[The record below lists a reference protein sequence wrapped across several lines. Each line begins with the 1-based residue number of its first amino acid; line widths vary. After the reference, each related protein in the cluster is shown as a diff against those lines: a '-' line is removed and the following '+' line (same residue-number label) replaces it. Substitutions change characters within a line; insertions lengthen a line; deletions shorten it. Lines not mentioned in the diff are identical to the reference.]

1 MGCEKFALKG
11 LRTEKKEAV
20 NSELIVDVT
29 KKEITIALTED
40 KRLVELHKE
49 SSNSCFSV
57 GDFYLGKVRKV
68 MPGLNAAF
76 VNVGYEK
83 DAFLHYL
90 DLGPQFNSLKKAV
103 GKAKSSPKK
112 LVHISKMV
120 CEPDIEKDG
129 AIAKI
134 LAPGQEILV
143 QIAKEPISTK
153 GPRLTSEISIA
164 GRYLV
169 LIPFSN
175 RISIS
180 QKIDSNEEKKR
191 LKALITS
198 IRPKNFGVIIRTVA
212 QGQKVAELDNE
223 LKLLLK
229 RWNKALLTSAS
240 SQAPALIHNE
250 IGRSSAILRDL
261 LNDTFSNIIV
271 NDEKVYAELKD
282 FVGLISP
289 EQKKLVSLHKKHAP
303 IMDAFGITAQIKSS
317 FGKTVSFKRGA
328 YLVIEHT
335 EAFHV
340 VDVNSGNRTK
350 NDQSQETNAYE
361 VNLAAAAE
369 VARQL
374 RLRDMGGIIVV
385 DFIDMAAAENR
396 KQLLEN
402 MRNFMAEDKARHHIL
417 PLSKFGLM
425 QITRQRVR
433 PELNVTI
440 DETCPSCAGTG
451 KVKPSVLFVE
461 RLEGKID
468 YLVSIGINRFDL
480 HVHPFVYAYLTQ
492 GYFTTI
498 FKTWK
503 KRYSR
508 QIFLVEN
515 QDLAMLDYRFVDAK
529 GEDIVMKEEVD
540 NKL

>member
-1 MGCEKFALKG
+1 MN
-11 LRTEKKEAV
+11 KKAV
-20 NSELIVDVT
+20 NSELIIDVS
-29 KKEITIALTED
+29 KKEISIALTED

-49 SSNSCFSV
+49 GSNSQFSV
-57 GDFYLGKVRKV
+57 GDFYLGKVKKV

-90 DLGPQFNSLKKAV
+90 DLGPQFNSLKKAL
-103 GKAKSSPKK
+103 GQAKVNPKK
-112 LVHISKMV
+112 PFYISKLT
-120 CEPDIEKDG
+120 CEPDIEKNG
-129 AIAKI
+129 AIAKV

-153 GPRLTSEISIA
+153 GPRLTSELSIA

-175 RISIS
+175 RISVS
-180 QKIDSNEEKKR
+180 QKIDSTEEKSR
-191 LKALITS
+191 LKTLIRS

-212 QGQKVAELDNE
+212 QGQKVAELDSE
-223 LKLLLK
+223 LKLLVK
-229 RWNKALLTSAS
+229 RWNKAMNTAAQSEG
-240 SQAPALIHNE
+240 PALIHNE

-271 NDEKVYAELKD
+271 NDEKVFNELND

-289 EQKKLVSLHKKHAP
+289 EQKKLVSPYKKDNP
-303 IMDAFGITAQIKSS
+303 ILDEYGITAQVKAS

-350 NDQSQETNAYE
+350 NNQDQETNAYE
-361 VNLAAAAE
+361 VNLAAAEE

-385 DFIDMAAAENR
+385 DFIDMGVAENR
-396 KQLLEN
+396 QNLFDN
-402 MRNFMAEDKARHHIL
+402 MRKFMDGDKARHHIL

-433 PELNVTI
+433 PEMNITI
-440 DETCPSCAGTG
+440 DETCPSCGGTG
-451 KVKPSVLFVE
+451 KVKPSVLFVD

-468 YLVSIGINRFDL
+468 YLFSIGVKAYKL
-480 HVHPFVYAYLTQ
+480 HVHPYVYAYLTKKP
-492 GYFTTI
+492 GLFSSCI
-498 FKTWK
+498 FDNWK
-503 KRYSR
+503 RHYSKK
-508 QIFLVEN
+508 INLMEN
-515 QDLAMLDYRFVDAK
+515 QDLAMLEYLFVDEN
-529 GEDIVMKEEVD
+529 GEEIVMKEEVD
-540 NKL
+540 TKL

>member
-1 MGCEKFALKG
+1 MKS
-11 LRTEKKEAV
+11 EAV
-20 NSELIVDVT
+20 NSELIVDVS
-29 KKEITIALTED
+29 KKEISIALTED

-49 SSNSCFSV
+49 SSNSQFSV
-57 GDFYLGKVRKV
+57 GDFYLGKVKKV

-103 GKAKSSPKK
+103 GKAKASPKK
-112 LVHISKMV
+112 PFYISKLA
-120 CEPDIEKDG
+120 CEPDIEKSG
-129 AIAKI
+129 AIAKV

-175 RISIS
+175 RISVS
-180 QKIDSNEEKKR
+180 QKIDSTEEKNR
-191 LKALITS
+191 LKALIKS

-212 QGQKVAELDNE
+212 QGQKVAELDSE
-223 LKLLLK
+223 LKLLVK
-229 RWNKALLTSAS
+229 RWNKALFTSAS
-240 SQAPALIHNE
+240 VQAPALIHNE

-261 LNDTFSNIIV
+261 LNETFTNIYV
-271 NDEKVYAELKD
+271 NDEKTFHELKD

-289 EQKKLVSLHKKHAP
+289 EQKKIVRLYKKDNP
-303 IMDAFGITAQIKSS
+303 IMDEFSITAQVKSS

-350 NDQSQETNAYE
+350 NNQDQETNAYE
-361 VNLAAAAE
+361 VNLAAAEE

-385 DFIDMAAAENR
+385 DFIDMGTAENR
-396 KQLLEN
+396 QNLFDN
-402 MRNFMAEDKARHHIL
+402 MRKFMDEDKARHHIL

-433 PELNVTI
+433 PEINVTI

-451 KVKPSVLFVE
+451 KVKPSLLFVE
-461 RLEGKID
+461 RIEGKID
-468 YLVSIGINRFDL
+468 YLVSIGVTEFTL
-480 HVHPFVYAYLTQ
+480 HIHPFVYAYLTK
-492 GYFTTI
+492 GFFSSI
-498 FKTWK
+498 FKKWK

-508 QIFLVEN
+508 QITLIQN
-515 QDLAMLDYRFVDAK
+515 QDLAMLEYQFLDAK
-529 GEDIVMKEEVD
+529 GEEIVMKEEID

>member
-1 MGCEKFALKG
+1 MKSE
-11 LRTEKKEAV
+11 TV
-20 NSELIVDVT
+20 NSELIVDVA

-49 SSNSCFSV
+49 GSDSQFSV
-57 GDFYLGKVRKV
+57 GDFYLGRIKKV

-90 DLGPQFNSLKKAV
+90 DLGPQFNSLKRAL
-103 GKAKSSPKK
+103 GQAKHNPKK
-112 LVHISKMV
+112 PLSISKLA
-120 CEPDIEKDG
+120 CEPDIEKSG
-129 AIAKI
+129 TIAKV
-134 LAPGQEILV
+134 LAPGQDILV

-153 GPRLTSEISIA
+153 GPRLTSELSIA

-175 RISIS
+175 RISVS
-180 QKIDSNEEKKR
+180 QKIDSAEEKNR
-191 LKALITS
+191 LKALIKS

-212 QGQKVAELDNE
+212 QGQKVAELDSE
-223 LKLLLK
+223 LKLLVK
-229 RWNKALLTSAS
+229 RWNKAINTAASAQS
-240 SQAPALIHNE
+240 PSLIHNE

-261 LNDTFSNIIV
+261 LNETFTNIQV
-271 NDEKVYAELKD
+271 NDEKTYHELKD
-282 FVGLISP
+282 FVGLIAP
-289 EQKKLVSLHKKHAP
+289 DQKNIVNLYKKPNP
-303 IMDAFGITAQIKSS
+303 IMDEYAVTAQVKSS

-340 VDVNSGNRTK
+340 IDVNSGNRTK
-350 NDQSQETNAYE
+350 NNQDQETNAYE
-361 VNLAAAAE
+361 VNLAAAE
-369 VARQL
+369 ETARQL

-385 DFIDMAAAENR
+385 DFIDMGSAENR
-396 KQLLEN
+396 QNLFEN
-402 MRNFMAEDKARHHIL
+402 MRKFMNDDKARHHIL

-433 PELNVTI
+433 PEINVTI

-461 RLEGKID
+461 RLEDKLD
-468 YLVSIGINRFDL
+468 YLVSIGVTEFTL
-480 HVHPFVYAYLTQ
+480 HVHPFVYSYLTS
-492 GYFTTI
+492 GFFSSIY
-498 FKTWK
+498 
-503 KRYSR
+503 KRWRKQHSR
-508 QIFLVEN
+508 KLTLVSN
-515 QDLAMLDYRFVDAK
+515 QDLAMLEYKFVDPK
-529 GEDIVMKEEVD
+529 GEEIEMKEEID
-540 NKL
+540 TKL

>member
-1 MGCEKFALKG
+1 MVNSD
-11 LRTEKKEAV
+11 AV
-20 NSELIVDVT
+20 NSELIVDVS

-49 SSNSCFSV
+49 SSDSKFSV
-57 GDFYLGKVRKV
+57 GDFYLGKVKKV

-90 DLGPQFNSLKKAV
+90 DLGPQFNSSKKAL
-103 GKAKSSPKK
+103 GLAKNQPKK
-112 LVHISKMV
+112 PFYISKLS
-120 CEPDIEKDG
+120 CEPDIEKSG
-129 AIAKI
+129 SIAKV

-153 GPRLTSEISIA
+153 GPRLTSEPSIA

-169 LIPFSN
+169 LIPYSN
-175 RISIS
+175 RISVS
-180 QKIDSNEEKKR
+180 QKISSTEEKNR
-191 LKALITS
+191 LKTLIRS

-212 QGQKVAELDNE
+212 EGKKVAELDNE
-223 LKLLLK
+223 LKLLVK
-229 RWNKALLTSAS
+229 RWNKALLAAASA
-240 SQAPALIHNE
+240 QAPALVHSE

-261 LNDTFSNIIV
+261 LNETFTSIHV
-271 NDEKVYAELKD
+271 NDQKTFQELTD

-289 EQKKLVSLHKKHAP
+289 DQKKLVKLYKKDNP
-303 IMDAFGITAQIKSS
+303 IMDEFAITAQIKSS

-350 NDQSQETNAYE
+350 NNQDQETNAFE
-361 VNLAAAAE
+361 VNLAAAEE

-374 RLRDMGGIIVV
+374 RLRDMGGIIVI
-385 DFIDMAAAENR
+385 DFIDMGLADNR
-396 KQLLEN
+396 QKLFDE
-402 MRNFMAEDKARHHIL
+402 MRKFMVGDKARHHIL

-433 PELNVTI
+433 PEMNVTI
-440 DETCPSCAGTG
+440 NETCPSCGGTG
-451 KVKPSVLFVE
+451 KVKPTVLFVE
-461 RLEGKID
+461 RLEGKMD
-468 YLVSIGINRFDL
+468 YLLSLGRKNYTL
-480 HVHPFVYAYLTQ
+480 HLHPFIYAYLTKKDKR
-492 GYFTTI
+492 I
-498 FKTWK
+498 FGKSIYDRW
-503 KRYSR
+503 RRDYSK
-508 QIFLVEN
+508 QIRLIES
-515 QDLAMLDYRFVDAK
+515 QDLAMLDYHFYDTK
-529 GEDIVMKEEVD
+529 GEEIEMKEEID
-540 NKL
+540 IKL

>member
-1 MGCEKFALKG
+1 
-11 LRTEKKEAV
+11 
-20 NSELIVDVT
+20 
-29 KKEITIALTED
+29 
-40 KRLVELHKE
+40 
-49 SSNSCFSV
+49 
-57 GDFYLGKVRKV
+57 

-103 GKAKSSPKK
+103 GKAKASPKK
-112 LVHISKMV
+112 PFYISKLA
-120 CEPDIEKDG
+120 CEPDIEKNG
-129 AIAKI
+129 SIAKV

-153 GPRLTSEISIA
+153 GPRLTSELSIA

-175 RISIS
+175 RISVS
-180 QKIDSNEEKKR
+180 QKIDSNEEKNR
-191 LKALITS
+191 LKALIKS

-223 LKLLLK
+223 LKLLVK
-229 RWNKALLTSAS
+229 RWNKALHTSAS
-240 SQAPALIHNE
+240 AQAPALIHNE

-261 LNDTFSNIIV
+261 LDESFSNIHV
-271 NDEKVYAELKD
+271 NDTKVFNELKD

-289 EQKKLVSLHKKHAP
+289 DQKKILKLYKKDNP
-303 IMDAFGITAQIKSS
+303 IMDEFGVTAQIKSS

-340 VDVNSGNRTK
+340 IDVNSGNRTK
-350 NDQSQETNAYE
+350 NNQDQETNAFE
-361 VNLAAAAE
+361 VNLAAAEE

-385 DFIDMAAAENR
+385 DFIDMGTAEHRQKLYESMR
-396 KQLLEN
+396 K
-402 MRNFMAEDKARHHIL
+402 FMDEDKARHHIL

-433 PELNVTI
+433 PEINVTI
-440 DETCPSCAGTG
+440 DETCPSCGGTG

-461 RLEGKID
+461 RLEDKID
-468 YLVSIGINRFDL
+468 YLFSIGVSEYTL
-480 HVHPFVYAYLTQ
+480 HVHPYVYAYLTKRTNMVF
-492 GYFTTI
+492 GKSI
-498 FKTWK
+498 FDNWRKHYTK
-503 KRYSR
+503 KIKL
-508 QIFLVEN
+508 QEN
-515 QDLAMLDYRFVDAK
+515 QDFAMLEYSFFDAK
-529 GEDIVMKEEVD
+529 GEEIVMKEEVD

>member
-1 MGCEKFALKG
+1 MVKSD
-11 LRTEKKEAV
+11 AV
-20 NSELIVDVT
+20 NSELIVDVS

-49 SSNSCFSV
+49 GSDSQFSV
-57 GDFYLGKVRKV
+57 GDFYLGKVKKV

-90 DLGPQFNSLKKAV
+90 DLGPQFNSLKKAL
-103 GKAKSSPKK
+103 GQAKHQPKK
-112 LVHISKMV
+112 PFYISKLA
-120 CEPDIEKDG
+120 CEADIDKNG
-129 AIAKI
+129 SIAKV

-153 GPRLTSEISIA
+153 GPRLTSELSIA

-175 RISIS
+175 RISVS
-180 QKIDSNEEKKR
+180 QKISSTEEKKR
-191 LKALITS
+191 LKALIRS

-212 QGQKVAELDNE
+212 EGQKVAELDNE
-223 LKLLLK
+223 LKLLVK
-229 RWNKALLTSAS
+229 RWNKALFKAASA
-240 SQAPALIHNE
+240 QAPSLIHNE

-261 LNDTFSNIIV
+261 LNETFTNIVV
-271 NDEKVYAELKD
+271 NDEKVFHELTD

-289 EQKKLVSLHKKHAP
+289 DQKKILKLYKKDKP
-303 IMDAFGITAQIKSS
+303 VMDEYGITAQIKSS
-317 FGKTVSFKRGA
+317 FGKTVSFKRGS

-350 NDQSQETNAYE
+350 NNQNQEANAFD
-361 VNLAAAAE
+361 VNLSAAEE

-374 RLRDMGGIIVV
+374 RLRDMGGIIVI
-385 DFIDMAAAENR
+385 DFIDMGLAENR
-396 KQLLEN
+396 QKLHDN
-402 MRNFMAEDKARHHIL
+402 MREFMKGDKARHHIL

-433 PELNVTI
+433 PEMNVTI
-440 DETCPSCAGTG
+440 NETCPSCGGTG
-451 KVKPSVLFVE
+451 VVKPSVLFVE
-461 RLEGKID
+461 RLENKID
-468 YLVSIGINRFDL
+468 YLFSIGVSKYVL
-480 HVHPFVYAYLTQ
+480 HVHPFVYSYLTKKDNWFF
-492 GYFTTI
+492 GKSIFDRWRRDFT
-498 FKTWK
+498 K
-503 KRYSR
+503 
-508 QIFLVEN
+508 QIKLIEN
-515 QDLAMLDYRFVDAK
+515 QDLAMLDYHFFDAN
-529 GEDIVMKEEVD
+529 GEEIVMKEELD
-540 NKL
+540 NKH

>member
-1 MGCEKFALKG
+1 MK
-11 LRTEKKEAV
+11 REAV
-20 NSELIVDVT
+20 NSELIVDVS
-29 KKEITIALTED
+29 KKEISIALTED
-40 KRLVELHKE
+40 KRLVEVHKE
-49 SSNSCFSV
+49 SSDSQFSV
-57 GDFYLGKVRKV
+57 GDFYLGKVKKV

-90 DLGPQFNSLKKAV
+90 DLGPQYNSLKKAV
-103 GKAKSSPKK
+103 GQAKASPKK
-112 LVHISKMV
+112 PFYISKLA
-120 CEPDIEKDG
+120 CEPDIEKNG
-129 AIAKI
+129 AIAKV

-153 GPRLTSEISIA
+153 GPRLTSEVSIA

-175 RISIS
+175 RISVS
-180 QKIDSNEEKKR
+180 QKIDSTEEKNR
-191 LKALITS
+191 LKALIKS

-212 QGQKVAELDNE
+212 QGQKVAELDSE
-223 LKLLLK
+223 LKLLVK
-229 RWNKALLTSAS
+229 RWNKALFTSAS
-240 SQAPALIHNE
+240 VQAPALIHNE

-261 LNDTFSNIIV
+261 LNETFTNIHV
-271 NDEKVYAELKD
+271 NDQKIYQELKD

-289 EQKKLVSLHKKHAP
+289 EQKHIVKLYKKTTP
-303 IMDAFGITAQIKSS
+303 IMDEFAITAQVKSS

-350 NDQSQETNAYE
+350 NNQDQETNAYD
-361 VNLAAAAE
+361 VNLAAAEE

-374 RLRDMGGIIVV
+374 RLRDMGGIIVI
-385 DFIDMAAAENR
+385 DFIDMGVAENR
-396 KQLLEN
+396 QNLFDN
-402 MRNFMAEDKARHHIL
+402 MRKFMNDDKARHHIL

-433 PELNVTI
+433 PEINVTI

-468 YLVSIGINRFDL
+468 YLVGTGVSDFVL
-480 HVHPFVYAYLTQ
+480 HVHPYVYAYLTK
-492 GYFTTI
+492 GLFSSI
-498 FKTWK
+498 IKKWK
-503 KRYSR
+503 KRYTR
-508 QIFLVEN
+508 DLTLIEN
-515 QDLAMLDYRFVDAK
+515 QDLAMLEYQFVDNK
-529 GEDIVMKEEVD
+529 GEEIVMKEEID
-540 NKL
+540 TKL

>member
-1 MGCEKFALKG
+1 MKSEIVK
-11 LRTEKKEAV
+11 
-20 NSELIVDVT
+20 SELIVDVT
-29 KKEITIALTED
+29 KSGITIALAED

-49 SSNSCFSV
+49 SSDSQFSV
-57 GDFYLGKVRKV
+57 GNFYLGKIKKV

-76 VNVGYEK
+76 VNVGHEK

-90 DLGPQFNSLKKAV
+90 DLGPQFNSLKKSLGQA
-103 GKAKSSPKK
+103 KAQPKK
-112 LVHISKMV
+112 AYNISKLE
-120 CEPDIEKDG
+120 CEPDIEKG
-129 AIAKI
+129 GTIAKV

-175 RISIS
+175 RISVS
-180 QKIDSNEEKKR
+180 QKIDSAEEKNR
-191 LKALITS
+191 LKALIKS

-212 QGQKVAELDNE
+212 EGKKVAELDNE
-223 LKLLLK
+223 LKVLVR
-229 RWNKALLTSAS
+229 RWHKALATATAL
-240 SQAPALIHNE
+240 QAPALVHNE

-261 LNDTFSNIIV
+261 LNDTFENIFV
-271 NDEKVYAELKD
+271 NDEKVYNELLD

-289 EQKKLVSLHKKHAP
+289 EQKKIVKLYKKENP
-303 IMDAFGITAQIKSS
+303 IMDEFGITAQIKSS
-317 FGKTVSFKRGA
+317 FGKSVSFKRGA

-350 NDQSQETNAYE
+350 NTQDQETNAFE
-361 VNLAAAAE
+361 VNTAAAQE

-374 RLRDMGGIIVV
+374 RLRDMGGIIVI
-385 DFIDMAAAENR
+385 DFIDMGTAENR
-396 KQLLEN
+396 QQLYES
-402 MRNFMAEDKARHHIL
+402 MKTFMAEDKARHQIL

-433 PELNVTI
+433 PEINVTI

-461 RLEGKID
+461 TLEDKID
-468 YLVSIGINRFDL
+468 YLQNIGINKFKL
-480 HVHPFVYAYLTQ
+480 HVHPYIFAYLTKKDKH
-492 GYFTTI
+492 I
-498 FKTWK
+498 FGKSIFSTWRK
-503 KRYSR
+503 QYSR
-508 QIFLVEN
+508 NIKLIEN
-515 QDLAMLDYRFVDAK
+515 QDIAMLEYVFYDNNN
-529 GEDIVMKEEVD
+529 EEIIMKEESESIS
-540 NKL
+540 

>member
-1 MGCEKFALKG
+1 M
-11 LRTEKKEAV
+11 
-20 NSELIVDVT
+20 NSELIINVT
-29 KKEITIALTED
+29 KQEVTIALTEE

-49 SSNSCFSV
+49 GVDSRFCV
-57 GDFYLGKVRKV
+57 GDFYLGKVKKV

-90 DLGPQFNSLKKAV
+90 DLGPQFNSLKKAI
-103 GKAKSSPKK
+103 GKAKANPKRPFYITK
-112 LVHISKMV
+112 LG
-120 CEPDIEKDG
+120 CETDIDKSG
-129 AIAKI
+129 SIAKV

-153 GPRLTSEISIA
+153 GPRLTSELSIA

-175 RISIS
+175 RISVS
-180 QKIDSNEEKKR
+180 QKIDSPEEKNR
-191 LKALITS
+191 LKALIRS
-198 IRPKNFGVIIRTVA
+198 ICPKNFGVIVRTVA
-212 QGQKVAELDNE
+212 QGQKVAELDSE
-223 LKLLLK
+223 LKLLVK
-229 RWNKALLTSAS
+229 RWNKALFTAAS
-240 SQAPALIHNE
+240 SQAPVLIHNE
-250 IGRSSAILRDL
+250 IGRTSAILRDL
-261 LNDTFSNIIV
+261 LNDTFTNIQV
-271 NDEKVYAELKD
+271 NDPKVYQELKE

-289 EQKKLVSLHKKHAP
+289 EQKKIVKLYKKENP
-303 IMDAFGITAQIKSS
+303 IMDEYGVTAQIKSS

-350 NDQSQETNAYE
+350 NNQDQETNAYE
-361 VNLAAAAE
+361 VNLAAAE
-369 VARQL
+369 EIARQL

-385 DFIDMAAAENR
+385 DFIDMGTAEHRQN
-396 KQLLEN
+396 LYDN
-402 MRNFMAEDKARHHIL
+402 MRKFMGEDKARHHIL

-433 PELNVTI
+433 PVMDVTT
-440 DETCPSCAGTG
+440 DETCPSCGGTG
-451 KVKPSVLFVE
+451 KVKPSVLYVE

-468 YLVSIGINRFDL
+468 YLVSIGVTEFKL
-480 HVHPFVYAYLTQ
+480 YVHPFVYAYLVK
-492 GYFTTI
+492 GFSSIY
-498 FKTWK
+498 KKWK

-508 QIFLVEN
+508 RITLLEN
-515 QDLAMLDYRFVDAK
+515 QDLAMLEYRFMDAK
-529 GEDIVMKEEVD
+529 GEEIEMKEEVD
-540 NKL
+540 TKL